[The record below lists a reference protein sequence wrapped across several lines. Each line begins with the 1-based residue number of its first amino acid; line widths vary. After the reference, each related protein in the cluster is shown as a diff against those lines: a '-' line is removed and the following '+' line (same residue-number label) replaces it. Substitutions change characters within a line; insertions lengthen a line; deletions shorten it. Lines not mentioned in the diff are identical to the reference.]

1 MIQISVIFSLKQH
14 QAVSYF
20 FFSEGVPTLVV
31 ASAIIISVILD
42 GSTVNSIRDDV
53 WVVQNDLLT

>member
-31 ASAIIISVILD
+31 ASAIIISVILN
-42 GSTVNSIRDDV
+42 GSTDNSIRDDV
-53 WVVQNDLLT
+53 

>member
-14 QAVSYF
+14 QAVPYF

-31 ASAIIISVILD
+31 ASAIIISVILN
-42 GSTVNSIRDDV
+42 GSTDNSIRDDV
-53 WVVQNDLLT
+53 

>member
-1 MIQISVIFSLKQH
+1 MIQISVIFSLNIH

-31 ASAIIISVILD
+31 ASALGITVILD
-42 GSTVNSIRDDV
+42 GSTDNSMRDDV

>member
-14 QAVSYF
+14 QAVSCF

-31 ASAIIISVILD
+31 ASALGITVILD
-42 GSTVNSIRDDV
+42 GSTDNSMRDDV
-53 WVVQNDLLT
+53 

>member
-20 FFSEGVPTLVV
+20 FFFSEGVPTLVV
-31 ASAIIISVILD
+31 ASALGITVILD
-42 GSTVNSIRDDV
+42 GSTDNSMRDDV
-53 WVVQNDLLT
+53 